1 MPYVDKTL
9 QCVECGQAFVFT
21 AGDQE
26 FHASK
31 GFTNEPKRCRDCRM
45 QRRDRVGAGGGSSY
59 SGGSSYG
66 GGSSYA
72 SRPPR
77 EMFPAICAQCGTETQ
92 VPFQPRGDRP
102 VYCNDCFRKT
112 SGSYSSRRY

>member
-1 MPYVDKTL
+1 MAYVDRTL
-9 QCVECGQAFVFT
+9 QCVECGQPFVFT

-45 QRRDRVGAGGGSSY
+45 ARRDRIGAS
-59 SGGSSYG
+59 SGGSYG
-66 GGSSYA
+66 GGGYGGGGSYGTRA
-72 SRPPR
+72 PR
-77 EMFPAICAQCGTETQ
+77 EMFPAVCAQCGVETQ

-112 SGSYSSRRY
+112 SGSYSDRRY

>member
-1 MPYVDKTL
+1 VAYVDRTL
-9 QCVECGQAFVFT
+9 TCVECGQEFVFT

-31 GFTNEPKRCRDCRM
+31 GFTNEPKRCRSCRM
-45 QRRDRVGAGGGSSY
+45 ARRDRLGGTTSGYAGN
-59 SGGSSYG
+59 SGGYG
-66 GGSSYA
+66 G
-72 SRPPR
+72 RPAR
-77 EMFPAICAQCGTETQ
+77 EMYPAICAQCGAETQ

-112 SGSYSSRRY
+112 SGSYASRRY

>member
-1 MPYVDKTL
+1 VAYVDRTL
-9 QCVECGQAFVFT
+9 QCVECGQPFVFT

-31 GFTNEPKRCRDCRM
+31 GFTNEPKRCRDCRLA
-45 QRRDRVGAGGGSSY
+45 RRDRIGASAGGSSSYMGGGGS
-59 SGGSSYG
+59 YG
-66 GGSSYA
+66 A
-72 SRPPR
+72 RAPR
-77 EMFPAICAQCGTETQ
+77 EMFPAICAQCGVETQ

-112 SGSYSSRRY
+112 SGSYSDRRY